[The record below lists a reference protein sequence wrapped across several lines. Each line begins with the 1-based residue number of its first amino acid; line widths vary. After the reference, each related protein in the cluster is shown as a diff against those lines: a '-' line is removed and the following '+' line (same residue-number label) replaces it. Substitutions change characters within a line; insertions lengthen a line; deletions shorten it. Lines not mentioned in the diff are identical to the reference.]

1 MALSKA
7 KVREILSKAGVDAD
21 HMQEA
26 LTEILDGNTA
36 SLDAIKEERD
46 RYKEI
51 AQRCENAEKE
61 LSMLKA
67 NGEKSPYKVKYEA
80 LVEERDALKKQFD
93 DYKNSVAEK
102 ETLRK
107 KKSAYRDLLKETGI
121 SEKRID
127 AVLRVSDF
135 ESLELGDDGKFTNAE
150 KLAEDI
156 RAEWGDFI
164 ATEKEEGAK
173 VPNPPSGSSKQAPLT
188 REEIV
193 KIKDTTERQAAW
205 QKYLDERK
213 K

>member
-1 MALSKA
+1 MLTRKMLSA
-7 KVREILSKAGVDAD
+7 MGIEAEKVDEIINAHIETVNGL
-21 HMQEA
+21 
-26 LTEILDGNTA
+26 
-36 SLDAIKEERD
+36 KEEID
-46 RYKEI
+46 KYKADAGRLQSVES
-51 AQRCENAEKE
+51 E
-61 LSMLKA
+61 LETLKKS
-67 NGEKSPYKVKYEA
+67 GEKSPYKVKYEA
-80 LVEERDALKKQFD
+80 LVEERDALQKQFD

-156 RAEWGDFI
+156 RAEWGEFI

>member
-1 MALSKA
+1 MLTRKMLSAMGIEGEKID
-7 KVREILSKAGVDAD
+7 EIINAHAETVNGL
-21 HMQEA
+21 
-26 LTEILDGNTA
+26 
-36 SLDAIKEERD
+36 KEEID
-46 RYKEI
+46 KYKADSVRLKSVED
-51 AQRCENAEKE
+51 E
-61 LSMLKA
+61 LETLKKS
-67 NGEKSPYKVKYEA
+67 GEKSPYKVKYEA
-80 LVEERDALKKQFD
+80 LVEERDALQKQFD
-93 DYKNSVAEK
+93 DYKNSVAVK

-107 KKSAYRDLLKETGI
+107 KKSAYRDLLKDTGV

-135 ESLELGDDGKFTNAE
+135 ESLELGDDGKFTNAA

-173 VPNPPSGSSKQAPLT
+173 VPNPPAGSNKQAPLT

-193 KIKDTTERQAAW
+193 KIKDTSERQAAW

>member
-1 MALSKA
+1 MGIEAE
-7 KVREILSKAGVDAD
+7 KVDEIINAHIETVNGL
-21 HMQEA
+21 
-26 LTEILDGNTA
+26 
-36 SLDAIKEERD
+36 KEEID
-46 RYKEI
+46 KYKADAGRLQSVES
-51 AQRCENAEKE
+51 E
-61 LSMLKA
+61 LETLKKS
-67 NGEKSPYKVKYEA
+67 GEKSPYKVKYEA
-80 LVEERDALKKQFD
+80 LVEERDALQKQFD

-205 QKYLDERK
+205 QKFLDERK

>member
-1 MALSKA
+1 MLTRKMLSAMGIEGEKID
-7 KVREILSKAGVDAD
+7 EIINAHAETVNGL
-21 HMQEA
+21 
-26 LTEILDGNTA
+26 
-36 SLDAIKEERD
+36 KEEID
-46 RYKEI
+46 KYKADSGRLKTVE
-51 AQRCENAEKE
+51 EE
-61 LSMLKA
+61 LETLKKS
-67 NGEKSPYKVKYEA
+67 GEKSPYKVKYEA
-80 LVEERDALKKQFD
+80 LVEERDALQKQFD
-93 DYKNSVAEK
+93 DYKSSVAEK

-135 ESLELGDDGKFTNAE
+135 ESLELGEDGKFTNAE

-156 RAEWGDFI
+156 RTEWGDFI

-173 VPNPPSGSSKQAPLT
+173 VPNPPSGSNKQAPLT

-193 KIKDTTERQAAW
+193 KIKDTSERQAAW